1 MPGEGSSKA
10 VQLALTVN
18 GARRNIST
26 DLSRLL
32 LDVIR
37 EDLRLTG
44 AKRACDNGECGS
56 CTVLLNGRG
65 VMSCL
70 LPVSRVGNKE
80 VVTIEGLAAIP
91 EARGI
96 AGPSLESDPMHPLQ
110 RAFAELGAAQCGYCI
125 PGIIMES
132 QALIASNPTPTRK
145 DIESRLSRNLC
156 RCTGYTKIIDAVLL
170 AADVMRNGVK
180 VGAVSTTME
189 RVGDPVPKLD
199 SESHV
204 TGRSMYAAD
213 LESVGALQVKILRSP
228 HHHARIVDIDTS
240 VAERMPGVVAVL
252 TARDV
257 PGTGEM
263 LNARPQVNI
272 LAKDK
277 VRFMGEAI
285 AAVAA
290 ESEAIALEAIGLIS
304 VRYEV
309 LKPIF
314 DPIEAMHE
322 DAELIQPPFP
332 NWIRVS
338 TINVGDVDRALSESD
353 AVVEGTYRTSTREH
367 APMEP
372 EAGIAFMDDE
382 SRLTIHAPH
391 HHPFAA
397 QQWIASLLELPMDRV
412 RIVCPAMGGN
422 FGHRG
427 DFLHSGLL
435 GLLVI
440 KTGRPTRIVFSREE
454 SLFGSGKAMSYVLRY
469 TTGATKEG
477 TLTAMKAEIIGNGG
491 CWIPHPEVTAKAS
504 TIKQIGPFSP
514 GPYNVPNA
522 SVEILEASTNRPRSN
537 PMRGTN
543 IPDLAFAWESQMDM
557 LAEKLDLD
565 PLEFRIRNVIDA
577 GSTTISGTRLDES
590 VGARATLE
598 ALRGPY
604 AQARGRIVSEPPP
617 APSKRGIGFACIWQS
632 VGGGRGEE
640 GGGGWHGL
648 KLGPAKAG
656 AELMSDGRVRVQSGV
671 VEKGQGIS
679 VALAQIAAQELDL
692 HLNDLV
698 LEYGDTMLAPY
709 PIATSG
715 QRTLFHA
722 GGAVQRAC
730 QELKKGLAAV
740 AATELNRSPGDFLF
754 ENGWVVA
761 QSDHRARVSFADL
774 AKLMIER
781 GIERHFVGTFTFEKS
796 EAFQGPVYGYSSQLS
811 ELDVNPDTG
820 QVKVRRVTYAADV
833 GRVINQ
839 QSMEG
844 QVDGGVLMGLSY
856 ALKEAFVPGETGSLK
871 EYGLPTIKDSPDSV
885 TAIFL
890 EDPVEG
896 GPFGAKGGAEMTAS
910 AGIASVANAIANAVQ
925 ARVYDIPARPA
936 VVLEALGRA
945 KLDHGRR

>member
-1 MPGEGSSKA
+1 MASDGGSRRLPIT
-10 VQLALTVN
+10 VTVN
-18 GARRNIST
+18 GLERNLST
-26 DLSRLL
+26 DPSRLL

-37 EDLRLTG
+37 EDLHLTG

-70 LPVSRVGNKE
+70 LPVSRVGSKE
-80 VVTIEGLAAIP
+80 VVTIEGLAARP
-91 EARGI
+91 EARGT
-96 AGPSLESDPMHPLQ
+96 AGPSFESDPLHPLQ
-110 RAFAELGAAQCGYCI
+110 RAFAEMGAAQCGYCI
-125 PGIIMES
+125 PGIIMEA
-132 QALIASNPTPTRK
+132 QALLMVNPSPTRK

-156 RCTGYTKIIDAVLL
+156 RCTGYTKIIDAVLHG
-170 AADVMRNGVK
+170 AAVMRDGVNGSVTV
-180 VGAVSTTME
+180 VGE
-189 RVGDPVPKLD
+189 RVGDAVPKLD

-204 TGRSMYAAD
+204 TGRSLYAAD
-213 LESVGALQVKILRSP
+213 LNGDGALQVKLLRSP
-228 HHHARIVDIDTS
+228 HHHARILSIDTAL
-240 VAERMPGVVAVL
+240 AERLPGVVAVF
-252 TARDV
+252 TGRDV

-263 LNARPQVNI
+263 LNARPQVHL
-272 LAKDK
+272 LARDR

-290 ESEAIALEAIGLIS
+290 ESEAIAQEALGLIG
-304 VRYEV
+304 VQYEV
-309 LKPIF
+309 LKPVF
-314 DPIEAMHE
+314 DPVEAMG
-322 DAELIQPPFP
+322 DDVELIQPPFP
-332 NWIRVS
+332 NWVKVAS
-338 TINVGDVDRALSESD
+338 LNVGDVDRALAESD
-353 AVVEGTYRTSTREH
+353 VVVEGTYRTATREH

-372 EAGIAFMDDE
+372 EAGIAFQDAE
-382 SRLTIHAPH
+382 GRLTIHAPH

-397 QQWIASLLELPMDRV
+397 QQWIASLLEMPMDKV

-427 DFLHSGLL
+427 DFLHSGVI
-435 GLLVI
+435 GLCVR
-440 KTGRPTRIVFSREE
+440 KTGRAARIVFTREE

-469 TTGATKEG
+469 QTGANRDG
-477 TLTAMKAEIIGNGG
+477 TLTALKAEIIGNGG

-504 TIKQIGPFSP
+504 TIKQIGLFSP
-514 GPYNVPNA
+514 GPYNVPSA
-522 SVEILEASTNRPRSN
+522 FVEIFEASTNRPRSN

-557 LAEKLDLD
+557 LAEKLGID

-598 ALRGPY
+598 ALRAPY
-604 AQARGRIVSEPPP
+604 AEARARIVADPP
-617 APSKRGIGFACIWQS
+617 AAPFRRGIGLSCIWQS

-648 KLGPAKAG
+648 KLGPVKAG
-656 AELMSDGRVRVQSGV
+656 AELLEDGRVRVQSGI

-679 VALAQIAAQELDL
+679 VALAQIAAEELDL
-692 HLNDLV
+692 HLSDLV
-698 LEYGDTMLAPY
+698 MEYGDTMLAPY

-730 QELKKGLAAV
+730 QELKKGLRAFASG
-740 AATELNRSPGDFLF
+740 ELNRPAEDIMLQHGSVSVRNQPEMSL
-754 ENGWVVA
+754 
-761 QSDHRARVSFADL
+761 SFADL
-774 AKLMIER
+774 ARLMTER
-781 GIERHFVGTFTFEKS
+781 GATRHFEGTFTFEKS
-796 EAFQGPVYGYSSQLS
+796 DRFQGPVYGYSSQLS

-820 QVKVRRVTYAADV
+820 QVKVRRVTYVADV
-833 GRVINQ
+833 GKVINR

-871 EYGLPTIKDSPDSV
+871 EYGLPTIKDAPDSV
-885 TAIFL
+885 TGIFL
-890 EDPVEG
+890 ENPVEG

-925 ARVYDIPARPA
+925 ARVYDVPARPG
-936 VVLEALGRA
+936 VVLEALS
-945 KLDHGRR
+945 KLKPDHGRR